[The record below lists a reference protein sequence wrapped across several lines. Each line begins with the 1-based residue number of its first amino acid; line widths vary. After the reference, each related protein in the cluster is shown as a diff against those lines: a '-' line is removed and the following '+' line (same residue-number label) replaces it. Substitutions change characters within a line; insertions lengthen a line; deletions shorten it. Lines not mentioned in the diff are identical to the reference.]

1 MQQIELADE
10 QTAVT
15 VDRQRI
21 ERVVRRILSDA
32 GIKQARISIAV
43 VDDPTIHELNRRY
56 LAHDEPTDVLS
67 FVLEQGPGML
77 EGEVVASG
85 DTARRTA
92 EQLDWPAED
101 ELLLYIVHGTLHLVG
116 YDDVTPELRRV
127 MREKERAYLAE
138 IGLNPP
144 GEE

>member
-21 ERVVRRILSDA
+21 EQVVRRILSDA
-32 GIKQARISIAV
+32 GIKQARISLAV

-77 EGEVVASG
+77 EGEVIASG
-85 DTARRTA
+85 DTARHTA
-92 EQLDWPAED
+92 ERLGWLAED
-101 ELLLYIVHGTLHLVG
+101 ELLLYIVHGALHLVG
-116 YDDVTPELRRV
+116 YDDATPELRRV
-127 MREKERAYLAE
+127 MREKELAYLAE

-144 GEE
+144 RDE